1 MSSPAR
7 RPSDHISTNSSF
19 VSGGGFLDSTNDA
32 SSDLTSIKSEEST
45 DSENFVIVG
54 QAEDPEAAETALFN
68 IHSKRAS
75 PVVEVAAEVIIYS
88 MILVHIISSSATLKK
103 SVLRFNSHCEF
114 HETFLA

>member
-7 RPSDHISTNSSF
+7 RPSDHVSTNSSF
-19 VSGGGFLDSTNDA
+19 VSGGGGFLDSTNDA

-88 MILVHIISSSATLKK
+88 VILVYFISSSATL
-103 SVLRFNSHCEF
+103 VHCPP
-114 HETFLA
+114 L

>member
-1 MSSPAR
+1 MHSLPAVPSRSVAVPVSSPAR
-7 RPSDHISTNSSF
+7 RPSDHVSTNSSF

-88 MILVHIISSSATLKK
+88 MIHVHLK
-103 SVLRFNSHCEF
+103 
-114 HETFLA
+114 